1 MAPKFLIKHLRDR
14 LVVDLSRKNADM
26 ADRKFRY
33 DSLPRNAAQ
42 LEPGDNLVS
51 WDVSDAFFDVPLSPA
66 KQRRLAF
73 RVGNRV
79 FLPLVLP
86 FDMKLSP

>member
-1 MAPKFLIKHLRDR
+1 M
-14 LVVDLSRKNADM
+14 
-26 ADRKFRY
+26 
-33 DSLPRNAAQ
+33 
-42 LEPGDNLVS
+42 S